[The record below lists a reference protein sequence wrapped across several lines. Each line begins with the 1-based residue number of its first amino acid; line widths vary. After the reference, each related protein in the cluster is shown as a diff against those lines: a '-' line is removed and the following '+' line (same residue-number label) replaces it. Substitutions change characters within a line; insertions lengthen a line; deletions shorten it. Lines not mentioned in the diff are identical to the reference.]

1 MASLLDAAET
11 YLASTPLRRCVICHD
26 GDDELREAVHTLR
39 ARGMSAAKIAAFLR
53 RTAESYGHGLMPSAA
68 SIENHLQR
76 HYTPEVP
83 LAEKDKPR
91 RRGR

>member
-53 RTAESYGHGLMPSAA
+53 RTVDMHGLTPSAA
-68 SIENHLQR
+68 SVENHLMR
-76 HYTPEVP
+76 HQPEVP
-83 LAEKDKPR
+83 IAEKDKPR
-91 RRGR
+91 RRR